1 MDYVWSLL
9 KVIGL
14 LAVIIALFLITMK
27 FVATRQRQFLSG
39 KAIRPVGGLVL
50 GQNKSVQVVQIGST
64 LYILGVGND
73 VQLVAKIEDPEEIS
87 RILEQMTPVA
97 GTGSI
102 VGWFKR
108 FGNHQSGRE
117 DEFANTPSFQ
127 SMLQER
133 LYKLANR
140 QQRVEDMLEDQFQ
153 DERLNDKP

>member
-1 MDYVWSLL
+1 M

-14 LAVIIALFLITMK
+14 LAVIIALFLITVK
-27 FVATRQRQFLSG
+27 FVASRQRQFHSG

-50 GQNKSVQVVQIGST
+50 GQNKSVQVVQIGSA

-73 VQLVAKIEDPEEIS
+73 VQLVAKIEDPEEVS
-87 RILEQMTPVA
+87 RILEQMNSVA
-97 GTGSI
+97 GTRSI

-117 DEFANTPSFQ
+117 DEFANAPSFQ

-133 LYKLANR
+133 LYQLANR